1 MAQVGNKNIDN
12 ASGQVVRLDIQ
23 NTIAAVA
30 SNNFGS
36 KASAG
41 EIQPAELVADSSTTP
56 KKLLI
61 RSTSGSS
68 AAASATFFEVGNL
81 DEANLGLLLKSGGT
95 MTGQLLADDA
105 SGAGSPALSF
115 DGDTDTGMFRSGAN
129 IIGFSTSG
137 TTRVSISDAGL
148 DMTNALP
155 IRFQDSS
162 GAPFVALKAPA
173 SVSNNVTFTLPGAD
187 GTNGQFLQTNGSGA
201 LSFTTVQGVP
211 TGSVFCMAVA
221 TIPSGDRECN
231 GDAVARTTFAALFTI
246 IGTQYGTGD
255 GSSTFNLPD
264 LRGEFVRGFDNGRGV
279 DSGRSINDPQTSAN
293 KSHNHTATTAISD
306 PGHFHQSFR
315 SGNAGE
321 RQYNSNLS
329 SSNFPSSGTGAGNKN
344 EAYNIVANNAEANVG
359 RTQSKTTGINA
370 GTNVGNAGGGESRPR
385 NVAMMYII
393 KF

>member
-23 NTIAAVA
+23 NTLAAVA
-30 SNNFGS
+30 SNNFGP
-36 KASAG
+36 KVDAG
-41 EIQPAELVADSSTTP
+41 EVQPAEFVADSSTTP

-61 RSTSGSS
+61 RSTSGNS
-68 AAASATFFEVGNL
+68 AATSATFFEVGNL

-105 SGAGSPALSF
+105 SGASSPALSF

-221 TIPSGDRECN
+221 TIPSGYKECN
-231 GDAVARTTFAALFTI
+231 GEAVSRTTFAALFAV
-246 IGTQYGTGD
+246 IGTQYGTGN

-321 RQYNSNLS
+321 RQHNSNLT

-344 EAYNIVANNAEANVG
+344 EAYNIVAQSGEANVG
-359 RTQSKTTGINA
+359 RTSNENTGVNASTTTENDGSS
-370 GTNVGNAGGGESRPR
+370 ESRPR
-385 NVAMMYII
+385 NIAMMYII

>member
-12 ASGQVVRLDIQ
+12 ASGQIVRLDIQ
-23 NTIAAVA
+23 NTLAAVA
-30 SNNFGS
+30 SNNFGA

-61 RSTSGSS
+61 RSTSGNS

-115 DGDTDTGMFRSGAN
+115 DGDTDTGIFRSGAN

-162 GAPFVALKAPA
+162 GDPFVALKAPT

-187 GTNGQFLQTNGSGA
+187 GTSGQMLQTNGSGA
-201 LSFTTVQGVP
+201 LSFTTIQGVP
-211 TGSVFCMAVA
+211 RGSVFCIAH
-221 TIPSGDRECN
+221 TSIPSGYLECN
-231 GDAVARTTFAALFTI
+231 GDALPN
-246 IGTQYGTGD
+246 GTGTVQGITAD
-255 GSSTFNLPD
+255 FSQLRALVGANLPD
-264 LRGEFVRGFDNGRGV
+264 LRGEFIRGFDNGKGT
-279 DSGRSINDPQTSAN
+279 DSGRSMLSSQSDQN
-293 KSHNHTATTAISD
+293 KQHNHSASTSISD
-306 PGHFHQSFR
+306 PGHFHHSFR
-315 SGNAGE
+315 SGNVTE
-321 RQYNSNLS
+321 RQYDSNLN
-329 SSNFPSSGTGAGNKN
+329 SSNKPSSGTGAGNKN
-344 EAYNIVANNAEANVG
+344 EAYNIVATNSDPNVG
-359 RTQSKTTGINA
+359 RTSNVNTGINA
-370 GTNVGNAGGGESRPR
+370 GTNVGNDGGGESRPR
-385 NVAMMYII
+385 NIAMMYII